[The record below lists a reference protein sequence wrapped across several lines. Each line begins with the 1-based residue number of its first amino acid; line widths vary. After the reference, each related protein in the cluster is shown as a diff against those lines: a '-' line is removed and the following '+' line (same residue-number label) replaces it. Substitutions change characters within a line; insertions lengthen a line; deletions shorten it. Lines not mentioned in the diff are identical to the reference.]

1 MAFTASSTLPFDI
14 RSYVEEMQ
22 LCIPHCFRKS
32 FVTFAENS
40 GTPFEDISTGTQK
53 VTKIRRKALHNSF
66 ERVSFVSNYF
76 FLFFV
81 QLDFIFFYQ

>member
-22 LCIPHCFRKS
+22 LRIPYCFRKS
-32 FVTFAENS
+32 LVTFVENS

-53 VTKIRRKALHNSF
+53 VTKIRRKALHNPF
-66 ERVSFVSNYF
+66 EPVSFVSY
-76 FLFFV
+76 LY
-81 QLDFIFFYQ
+81 LI

>member
-22 LCIPHCFRKS
+22 LRIPHCFRKS

-53 VTKIRRKALHNSF
+53 VTKIRRKALHNPF
-66 ERVSFVSNYF
+66 EPVSFVSY
-76 FLFFV
+76 LY
-81 QLDFIFFYQ
+81 LI